1 MTFDTL
7 QNTSECHEV
16 PRLPRETHK
25 LPLLENL
32 PEARPYSNRADGCEW
47 LRTVGQRE
55 PLLRIRE
62 RKGKEGNGRDRKGKE
77 GKGMERT
84 GKERKERE
92 RKGKKGKERQRK
104 GKDGKGRERKGKD
117 GKGREGRERKEE
129 VDLEIS
135 RRRMT
140 PCSENE
146 DFAPERRFGGS
157 GFRGKK
163 VRTNQPDHGKK
174 LWKNIIFNGALTISM
189 AMETMAMLNNQMYR
203 CGSGLAIL

>member
-7 QNTSECHEV
+7 QNTSDCHEV

-77 GKGMERT
+77 WKG
-84 GKERKERE
+84 RE
-92 RKGKKGKERQRK
+92 RNGKK
-104 GKDGKGRERKGKD
+104 GKGRERKEKKGKGRERTEKE
-117 GKGREGRERKEE
+117 GKGRERTGREGRERKGE

-140 PCSENE
+140 VLRTKILPQNE
-146 DFAPERRFGGS
+146 DSAGPASEEKR
-157 GFRGKK
+157 
-163 VRTNQPDHGKK
+163 
-174 LWKNIIFNGALTISM
+174 
-189 AMETMAMLNNQMYR
+189 
-203 CGSGLAIL
+203 

>member
-16 PRLPRETHK
+16 PRLPRETQK
-25 LPLLENL
+25 LALLENL

-55 PLLRIRE
+55 PLLRE

-77 GKGMERT
+77 GNRMERT

-92 RKGKKGKERQRK
+92 RKGKKGKERERK

-117 GKGREGRERKEE
+117 GKGRKGRERKGE

-140 PCSENE
+140 VLKWAC
-146 DFAPERRFGGS
+146 
-157 GFRGKK
+157 
-163 VRTNQPDHGKK
+163 
-174 LWKNIIFNGALTISM
+174 
-189 AMETMAMLNNQMYR
+189 
-203 CGSGLAIL
+203 LAIAHCHSMLPRRAEMTLLRVIPTMTFIKGSLVGETSVLRTFRMSGKELVKERVSQRKS

>member
-1 MTFDTL
+1 MAMTFDTL

-16 PRLPRETHK
+16 PRLPRETQT

-92 RKGKKGKERQRK
+92 RKGKKGKERERKGKDGKGRERK

-117 GKGREGRERKEE
+117 GKGREGRERKGE
-129 VDLEIS
+129 V
-135 RRRMT
+135 
-140 PCSENE
+140 
-146 DFAPERRFGGS
+146 
-157 GFRGKK
+157 RG
-163 VRTNQPDHGKK
+163 
-174 LWKNIIFNGALTISM
+174 
-189 AMETMAMLNNQMYR
+189 
-203 CGSGLAIL
+203 

>member
-16 PRLPRETHK
+16 PRLPRETQK
-25 LPLLENL
+25 LALLENL

-55 PLLRIRE
+55 PLLRE

-77 GKGMERT
+77 GNRMERT

-92 RKGKKGKERQRK
+92 RKGKKGKERERK

-117 GKGREGRERKEE
+117 GKGRKGREKRLIWKSAA
-129 VDLEIS
+129 VAW
-135 RRRMT
+135 
-140 PCSENE
+140 PCSNE
-146 DFAPERRFGGS
+146 LAWLLRTVTQC
-157 GFRGKK
+157 FRAELKWLYFELSPPWHLSK
-163 VRTNQPDHGKK
+163 EV
-174 LWKNIIFNGALTISM
+174 
-189 AMETMAMLNNQMYR
+189 
-203 CGSGLAIL
+203 